1 MNVSATVGSLKERTS
16 SRKVLLV
23 VSAAVFM
30 ASLDMF
36 VVNIAFPDIQR
47 DFAGSTLSGLSWVL
61 NAYTIVFA
69 ALLVPFGRVADI
81 VGRKRVFTGGLLLF
95 VAASA
100 LCALAPSVDT
110 LVASRVL
117 QAVGGAALLPTSLAI
132 LLDAFPPEKRAAA
145 IGVWA
150 AIGGVAAAAGPPIGG
165 LLVEASWRWVFLINL
180 PVGLV
185 AAWYAQRTLTESRD
199 PDRTTWPDAL
209 GAALLTAAVA
219 LLSLGLVQ
227 GPDWGWGDE
236 RVVGSFVASAVGLGI
251 FLWRST
257 RHPAPVLELSI
268 LRVRSFAAAGT
279 AIMLFSTAFGAML
292 LAGVLFL
299 TSVWDYSVLQ
309 AGIAFAPGPATA
321 AIFAVPSGRLAGR
334 IGQRA
339 LATAGATVFGLGALW
354 WALTVGTEPNFAGE
368 LLPGMLVTG
377 VGVGLTLPSLTSAAA
392 SSLPPARL
400 ATGSGI
406 VAMLRQLG
414 FVLGVSIFV
423 AIFGTPSPAEALSH
437 FHAGW
442 TFIAISS
449 GLAALTAAAIGDVE
463 QSA

>member
-1 MNVSATVGSLKERTS
+1 VVHA
-16 SRKVLLV
+16 RKVLVV

-30 ASLDMF
+30 ASLDLF
-36 VVNIAFPDIQR
+36 VVNIAFPDIER

-69 ALLVPFGRVADI
+69 ALLVPFGRIADI
-81 VGRKRVFTGGLLLF
+81 VGRKRFFIGGLLLF

-100 LCALAPSVDT
+100 LCAAAPSVQA
-110 LVASRVL
+110 LVAARVL
-117 QAVGGAALLPTSLAI
+117 QAAGGAALLPTSLAI
-132 LLDAFPPEKRAAA
+132 LLATFPAEKRAAA

-180 PVGLV
+180 PIGLV
-185 AAWYAQRTLTESRD
+185 AAWYAGRLLEESRD
-199 PDRTTWPDAL
+199 PATTRWPDAL
-209 GAALLTAAVA
+209 GTVVLGASVA

-227 GPDWGWGDE
+227 GPEWGWGDA
-236 RVVGSFVASAVGLGI
+236 RVIGSFAVSAAGLGL
-251 FLWRST
+251 FVLRCA
-257 RHPAPVLELSI
+257 RHHTPVIELPL

-279 AIMLFSTAFGAML
+279 GILLFAVAFGAML

-299 TSVWDYSVLQ
+299 TGVWHYSILN
-309 AGIAFAPGPATA
+309 AGLAFAPGPSMA
-321 AIFAVPSGRLAGR
+321 AIFAVPAGRLAGR
-334 IGQRA
+334 VGQGRLAAIGCSVFA
-339 LATAGATVFGLGALW
+339 LGTLW
-354 WALTVGTEPNFAGE
+354 WVFTVGTTPNYAGE

-400 ATGSGI
+400 ATGSGV

-414 FVLGVSIFV
+414 FVLGVAIFV
-423 AIFGTPSPAEALSH
+423 AIFGTPSPGEALDH
-437 FHAGW
+437 FQNAW
-442 TFIAISS
+442 IFIAAAA
-449 GLAALTAAAIGDVE
+449 GLAAVAAGSIGVIAPPRAAAAAP
-463 QSA
+463 SASA